1 MKIVL
6 ACYGTRGDVEPALVI
21 GRELQRRGHNVTM
34 AVAPDLVPFTE
45 GAGLPTVAYGLD
57 TRTWLDTYRNFWT
70 SAFHSFWRVRKL
82 RVLWREMW
90 DISDKSWAQM
100 NATLSAL
107 AR

>member
-1 MKIVL
+1 
-6 ACYGTRGDVEPALVI
+6 
-21 GRELQRRGHNVTM
+21 M
-34 AVAPDLVPFTE
+34 AVAPDLVPFTG

-70 SAFHSFWRVRKL
+70 SAFHSFWRSGNYGY
-82 RVLWREMW
+82 WREMW

-107 AR
+107 ARGADVVLAGQAYQETAVAWSNTLTFPW